1 MSLTQKTEQA
11 TRSSEG
17 TEHRGTPDPQAIY
30 VAPPRRSGIARFFS
44 NLLLLTISLGAAFG
58 GGYFVMDQKAQMDRE
73 AWRLEQNSAQDRIA
87 ALEEQINQLQ
97 DSNARSNQVELDLT
111 DVFAPIKSAVSRLAE
126 AQVELVAQQISA
138 EVVRIVETDVQ
149 SMSGLTSSIS
159 LASIADAVGTAVE
172 PAIAELP
179 RASAGEPENRDTPT
193 PEPEPDALIEPTG
206 LDLAPTATERSGPT
220 EHAPLDTPGGTG
232 RPESGPVAELPTSG
246 FTSESIDSR
255 TPTIQPETVQG
266 AVPSTTKEQLSH
278 VIPRFPTDTL
288 LGRLADFTRVKQAE
302 VQESVASA
310 LREALAK
317 WRDHLGSQT
326 RQLLGPENQATTRAV
341 NR

>member
-1 MSLTQKTEQA
+1 MSATQKTEQA

-17 TEHRGTPDPQAIY
+17 TGHSETPDPQTIY

-58 GGYFVMDQKAQMDRE
+58 GGYFVMDQEAQMARE

-97 DSNARSNQVELDLT
+97 DNNARSNQVALDLT
-111 DVFAPIKSAVSRLAE
+111 DIFAPIKSAVSRLAE

-149 SMSGLTSSIS
+149 SMTGLTSSIS

-172 PAIAELP
+172 PAIAEFP
-179 RASAGEPENRDTPT
+179 RTSAGEPEDRETPA
-193 PEPEPDALIEPTG
+193 PEPEPDDLIEPTA

-220 EHAPLDTPGGTG
+220 EDAPLDTGT
-232 RPESGPVAELPTSG
+232 PESGPVAELPTSG
-246 FTSESIDSR
+246 FTGESIDSR
-255 TPTIQPETVQG
+255 TSTIQPETVQG
-266 AVPSTTKEQLSH
+266 AAPSTAKEQLSH
-278 VIPRFPTDTL
+278 GMPRLPTDTL
-288 LGRLADFTRVKQAE
+288 LGRLADFTRVKHTQ

-310 LREALAK
+310 LREAISK

-326 RQLLGPENQATTRAV
+326 RQLLGPENRAPAGAI